1 MRLFFGLAIASGL
14 LFSVSATVMLAGQIG
29 IVKGTDACFCRAAV
43 LVVAFACS
51 SCNPLIYFPVAIGKC
66 MLCGRGGVCSGGF
79 PIVTGVF
86 RSHAF
91 SV

>member
-14 LFSVSATVMLAGQIG
+14 LFSVSATVMLAGQI
-29 IVKGTDACFCRAAV
+29 ACFCRAAV